1 MPPAGGGAPKRR
13 RLSRSGEFDRVY
25 REGESSANR
34 HLVLYSFAREDPD
47 QTELRLGVSAGRKIG
62 RAVERTRVKR
72 AVREAFWSLAESLP
86 SGRDFVVVARPEL
99 AQLVASEGTAGVE
112 RALRDVLDRSSS

>member
-1 MPPAGGGAPKRR
+1 MPPAGGAAPRRR

-34 HLVLYSFAREDPD
+34 HLILYSFAREDANEG
-47 QTELRLGVSAGRKIG
+47 ELRLGVSAGRRVG
-62 RAVERTRVKR
+62 GAVERTRVKR
-72 AVREAFWSLAESLP
+72 AVREAFWALAESLP

-99 AQLVASEGTAGVE
+99 AQLVVSEGTAGVE
-112 RALRDVLDRSSS
+112 RALRDVLDRSPA